1 MTRKILLRTE
11 PKTYCIDTHRVMPPQ
26 ETLERV
32 KSVAPE
38 VGITRV
44 ADISGLDRVG
54 LPVFSAIRPS
64 APGGAI
70 SVYAGKG
77 TTESEARVSVIMEAV
92 ERFSAEVDNFEE
104 RLSFDSY
111 EQISAENSAVNPADL
126 ILPGYLSSETKIEW
140 HSSWDL
146 LNDEEVFVPA
156 NAVFHP
162 YTPAQGRWQL
172 FRSNTN
178 GLASGNVMEEAIFHG
193 LMEVIERDAISIAE
207 SDRNP
212 GLGIEVGSDRVGN
225 IVNMFERQGI
235 RIRLWWLP
243 TDSGVPTV
251 AAASD
256 DEKLRD
262 ASLLVMGA
270 GSHSD
275 PEIAALRALTEVA
288 QSRATQIHGARE
300 DTDRESSMRMIGYE
314 RMKRLNRHW
323 LAEPRETIQL
333 DTIGTTAT
341 STIDGD
347 IRSTLKSLRG
357 VADRVIVSD
366 LTVSVIGVPTVR
378 VIIPG
383 FEVYFLDRERKGK
396 RCKGWQRTTA

>member
-1 MTRKILLRTE
+1 MTRRILLRSE
-11 PKTYCIDTHRVMPPQ
+11 PKRYCIDTHRVMPPQ

-32 KSVAPE
+32 KSVVPE

-64 APGGAI
+64 AAGGAI

-77 TTESEARVSVIMEAV
+77 TTETEARVSVIMEAV

-104 RLSFDSY
+104 SLAFESYGRLSAND
-111 EQISAENSAVNPADL
+111 NAVDPMDL
-126 ILPGYLSSETKIEW
+126 ILPGFLSSETKIEW
-140 HSSWDL
+140 YSSWDL

-162 YTPAQGRWQL
+162 YTPTQGTWQL

-207 SDRNP
+207 SDRSP
-212 GLGIEVGSDRVGN
+212 GLGIEVGPGRVAE
-225 IVNMFERQGI
+225 IVKMFERQGI

-243 TDSGVPTV
+243 TDTGVPTV
-251 AAASD
+251 VAASD

-300 DTDRESSMRMIGYE
+300 DTDRESSMRRIGYE

-323 LAEPRETIQL
+323 FAVPSKTIEL
-333 DTIGTTAT
+333 DTIETSAT

-347 IRSTLKSLRG
+347 IRSTLEGLSG

-366 LTVSVIGVPTVR
+366 LTVSGIGVPAVR

-383 FEVYFLDRERKGK
+383 FEVYFLDRERKGR
-396 RCKGWQRTTA
+396 RCKGWRRTTA